1 MLLAPEKVDN
11 LEHLEAE
18 YERKAETYAILTD
31 EVAIRGAFGY
41 LMSLLAR
48 IRELK
53 GYPSDYWTGCTQIRM
68 PKY

>member
-1 MLLAPEKVDN
+1 MLLAPEKTDC

-18 YERKAETYAILTD
+18 YERKAEAYAILTD

-48 IRELK
+48 IRELRD
-53 GYPSDYWTGCTQIRM
+53 YPENYWCGLTPVRM
-68 PKY
+68 PRY